1 MMIHGAT
8 AELAALESLEILP
21 LAEGM
26 PLPHRKVIR
35 SWLLP
40 LIHKNT
46 ALAIWLMVVDLSLWT
61 GSVFAT
67 VYFDNIFIKIFFGL
81 AAGFITGRIFILGHD
96 ACHQSF
102 TSHRGL
108 NRVLGRIAFLP
119 SLTPYSLWDIGHN
132 VVHHGQTNLKGFD
145 FVWAPLSKSEFDALP
160 PWRKSLE
167 RVYRSGF
174 GPAIYYL
181 FEIWWKRLFF
191 PSKKYRPA
199 NRSIFIKDNLLISAF
214 AASWISLLVMAAMA
228 TGQSLAVTVL
238 TGFVIPFIAWNGMIG
253 FVVYVHHTHPAI
265 AWYDK
270 KSEWMRAQPFVST
283 TVHLKF
289 GFYVGALVHHIMEHT
304 AHHVD
309 MSVPLYNLKAAQS
322 RLEELMPNR
331 IVVQIFSWRWYFEAA
346 RICKLYDF
354 EKKAWLDFSGNKLAD
369 STEVILSA

>member
-1 MMIHGAT
+1 MIHGAT
-8 AELAALESLEILP
+8 AEMAALENIEILP

-46 ALAIWLMVVDLSLWT
+46 ALAIWLMLVDLSLWT

-67 VYFDNIFIKIFFGL
+67 IYFDNILVKIFFGL
-81 AAGFITGRIFILGHD
+81 VAGFITGRIFILGHD

-102 TSHRGL
+102 TPYRGL

-160 PWRKSLE
+160 AWRKFLE

-199 NRSIFIKDNLLISAF
+199 NRSIFIKDNLLISTF
-214 AASWISLLVMAAMA
+214 AVSWISLLVMAAMA
-228 TGQSLAVTVL
+228 TNQSVAVTVL
-238 TGFVIPFIAWNGMIG
+238 TGFVVPFIAWNGMIG

-331 IVVQIFSWRWYFEAA
+331 IVVQTFSWRWYFEAA

-354 EKKAWLDFSGNKLAD
+354 DKKAWLDFSGEKLAD